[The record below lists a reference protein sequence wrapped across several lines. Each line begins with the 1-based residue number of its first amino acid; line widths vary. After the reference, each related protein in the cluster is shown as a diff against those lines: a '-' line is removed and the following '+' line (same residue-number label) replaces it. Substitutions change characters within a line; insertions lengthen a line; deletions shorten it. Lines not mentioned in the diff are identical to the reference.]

1 MFLGVLTHEAK
12 TKFMEF
18 VYLIANIDGNYA
30 EDEQELINSYQ
41 VELNMPVLPEITDS
55 IDDLLAYFAAQ
66 SQNVKKIVVFEIY
79 GLILADD
86 VISPTEQNI
95 LDAINNTFGIDTS
108 ILTTIKGL
116 VKELQNV
123 YDKIYD
129 VLG

>member
-1 MFLGVLTHEAK
+1 MFLGALTHEAK
-12 TKFMEF
+12 RKFMEF

-30 EDEQELINSYQ
+30 EDEQEIINNYQ

-55 IDDLLAYFAAQ
+55 IDDLLAYFADQ

-86 VISPTEQNI
+86 IISPMEQNI
-95 LDAINNTFGIDTS
+95 LDTINNTFGIDVS
-108 ILTTIKGL
+108 ILTTIKCL

-129 VLG
+129 VLV